1 MEHKMEH
8 PNRMKI
14 KALNPIVPLFHKKV
28 IL

>member
-8 PNRMKI
+8 PNQLKI
-14 KALNPIVPLFHKKV
+14 KVLNLIVPLFHKKV